1 MDVKQLNQL
10 LIDRFPELEKE
21 YHEEVDWQE
30 GDETG
35 SHVVY
40 GDVFTPYIEKN
51 IIQQNNSEIQKAF
64 SIIEEIL
71 ARNEKYSDEV
81 ILLNVLERLMLDK
94 EQFQSCKKYLGKYTE
109 QIIKEMQ

>member
-1 MDVKQLNQL
+1 MEAKQLNQL
-10 LIDRFPELEKE
+10 LINKFPELEKE

-40 GDVFTPYIEKN
+40 GDVFTPYIEKI
-51 IIQQNNSEIQKAF
+51 IIQQNDTEIQRVF
-64 SIIEEIL
+64 VFIEEIL

-81 ILLNVLERLMLDK
+81 IMFSVLERLMLDK
-94 EQFQSCKKYLGKYTE
+94 EQFQSCKKYFGKCTE
-109 QIIKEMQ
+109 KTIREMQ

>member
-1 MDVKQLNQL
+1 MEAKQLNQL
-10 LIDRFPELEKE
+10 LINKFPELEKE

-51 IIQQNNSEIQKAF
+51 IIQQNDAEIQKVF
-64 SIIEEIL
+64 VFIEEIL
-71 ARNEKYSDEV
+71 TRKEKYSDEV
-81 ILLNVLERLMLDK
+81 IMFSVLERLMLDK
-94 EQFQSCKKYLGKYTE
+94 EQFQSCKKYWGKHTE
-109 QIIKEMQ
+109 KTIKEMQ

>member
-1 MDVKQLNQL
+1 MDIKQLNRL
-10 LIDRFPELEKE
+10 LISKFPELERE

-40 GDVFTPYIEKN
+40 GDVLTPYIEKI
-51 IIQQNNSEIQKAF
+51 IIQQNNAEIQKVFAF
-64 SIIEEIL
+64 IEEIL
-71 ARNEKYSDEV
+71 TRNEKYSDEV
-81 ILLNVLERLMLDK
+81 IMFSVLERLMLDK
-94 EQFQSCKKYLGKYTE
+94 EQFQSCKKYFGKYTE

>member
-1 MDVKQLNQL
+1 MEAKQLNQL
-10 LIDRFPELEKE
+10 LINKFPELEKE

-40 GDVFTPYIEKN
+40 GDVFTPYIEKI
-51 IIQQNNSEIQKAF
+51 IIQQNDTEIQRVF
-64 SIIEEIL
+64 VFIEEIL

-81 ILLNVLERLMLDK
+81 IMFSVLEGLMLDK
-94 EQFQSCKKYLGKYTE
+94 EQFQSCKKYFGKCTE
-109 QIIKEMQ
+109 KTIREMQ

>member
-1 MDVKQLNQL
+1 MDVIQLNRL
-10 LIDRFPELEKE
+10 LLDKFPELEKK

-51 IIQQNNSEIQKAF
+51 IIQQNNAEIKKVFAF
-64 SIIEEIL
+64 IEEIL
-71 ARNEKYSDEV
+71 ARNEKYSNEV
-81 ILLNVLERLMLDK
+81 IMFSVLERLMLDE
-94 EQFQSCKKYLGKYTE
+94 EQFQSCKEYLGKCTE
-109 QIIKEMQ
+109 RTIKEMQ

>member
-10 LIDRFPELEKE
+10 LINKFPELKKE

-51 IIQQNNSEIQKAF
+51 IIQQNDTEIKKVF
-64 SIIEEIL
+64 VFIEEIL
-71 ARNEKYSDEV
+71 AKHQKYSDEV
-81 ILLNVLERLMLDK
+81 IMFSVLERLMLDK
-94 EQFQSCKKYLGKYTE
+94 EQLQRCKKYLGKCTE
-109 QIIKEMQ
+109 KTIREMQ

>member
-1 MDVKQLNQL
+1 MDAKQLNRL
-10 LIDRFPELEKE
+10 LIDKFPELQKE

-40 GDVFTPYIEKN
+40 GDVFAPYIEKI
-51 IIQQNNSEIQKAF
+51 IIQRNNAEIQKVFAF
-64 SIIEEIL
+64 IEEIL

-81 ILLNVLERLMLDK
+81 IMFSILERLMLDK
-94 EQFQSCKKYLGKYTE
+94 EHFQSCKKYLGKYTE